1 VSATRPGPAPL
12 TAAAVAAVLVAAFA
26 LLTPGQRAATLGLTR
41 HGQTLTAQDAGAADA
56 VAVVTIN
63 AGTPGQVYTIS
74 DAGLPHW
81 AAAPSGGGG
90 GGATVTTLYAANGT
104 PIAGGGAAS
113 VSGTGSTSTFTLTGA
128 GSADYGSAG
137 VTAPSLSFSIPA
149 GAREIEAEL
158 QTTALNNVATGGFRF
173 VSFVLRNSGTSIP
186 AAAWGVSFA
195 DNGNFYAG
203 AMLSG
208 ANQGGGSATGAVF
221 WPYNNLDRWVR
232 VTLLPRVAFLAAQV
246 AQGAGSGLR
255 PTSWLS
261 PGTAIPLPTQTTG
274 VPPDTGAATAFVVV
288 LQSYSAGAS
297 TVTGRVTVRVTQ

>member
-1 VSATRPGPAPL
+1 MNETRKTFAL
-12 TAAAVAAVLVAAFA
+12 TATSLAAMLVAAFA
-26 LLTPGQRAATLGLTR
+26 LLTGGQRAATLGLTQ
-41 HGQTLTAQDAGAADA
+41 HGALITAQDAGAADA
-56 VAVVTIN
+56 VAAVAV
-63 AGTPGQVYTIS
+63 TPGTVGQVLTVS

-90 GGATVTTLYAANGT
+90 GGATVTTLYASDGT
-104 PIAGGGAAS
+104 PVNGGGTAS
-113 VSGTGSTSTFTLTGA
+113 VSGTGATSTFTLTGA
-128 GSADYGSAG
+128 GTSTYGSAG
-137 VTAPSLSFSIPA
+137 VTSPSISFVIPA

-158 QTTALNNVATGGFRF
+158 QTTALNNVATNGFRF
-173 VSFVLRNSGTSIP
+173 VSFVLRSSGTGIP

-203 AMLSG
+203 PMLNG
-208 ANQGGGSATGAVF
+208 ANQGGGQAVGAVF

-232 VTLLPRVAFLAAQV
+232 VTLLPRVAFLGAQV

-288 LQSYSAGAS
+288 LQSYSSGAS